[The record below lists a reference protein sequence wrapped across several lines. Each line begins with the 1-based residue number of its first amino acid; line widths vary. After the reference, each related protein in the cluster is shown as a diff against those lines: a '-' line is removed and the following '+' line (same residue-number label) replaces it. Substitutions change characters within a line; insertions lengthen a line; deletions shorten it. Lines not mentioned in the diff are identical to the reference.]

1 MYIAFKWLIGLTLA
15 MWLSMCTLDIIV
27 KRNFE
32 TKQEGLNTKISQI
45 ARNTTIPLAD
55 EVQLQTNKYYKHVP
69 DKPSRVTV
77 MPCIMFLAGAL
88 VVSLYNRKN
97 EIIILIKQKISEVNT
112 RAVIEK
118 VQDYIKVTL
127 YKISDLKITSVK
139 LISLQ
144 MSNKILS
151 LWNRFSV
158 LVTRKDPR
166 VNLLLLKKLQEV
178 GEERKN
184 LGQLL
189 IAAIHENKN
198 IRMQYELEM
207 LAKNKLARHIENTQ
221 KVLKENRS
229 KYVSFQQLYLVTHQE
244 NSFLKCRVKKLAK
257 EKEEAEKN
265 LLELVNE
272 VYKSTNSQLKAF
284 CSKFI
289 VRTTDNLLNTDVG
302 AEIQKFLDKSRS
314 TSASSSNWQLSELS
328 SNSSS
333 SWPISV
339 NTRFAEIVQDD
350 VLVPLISDAPKM
362 KGLPG
367 EYVWTVKDK
376 DGLIEK
382 LYEYDYETD
391 LNDGETIKRIR
402 QYSVY
407 YDKDCLLDFMSS
419 GTVINDPRCQSR
431 CVGVDYPITTQGF
444 LTGSEAFQKFLQNS
458 IIITN
463 STPQLTGPPL
473 QNG

>member
-15 MWLSMCTLDIIV
+15 MWISMCSIDIIV

-32 TKQEGLNTKISQI
+32 TKQEGEFIPCTLIPYLNMYLLSYSVNKINVLGLNMKISQN
-45 ARNTTIPLAD
+45 ARNTTIPITN
-55 EVQLQTNKYYKHVP
+55 EVHLQSDKYYKPVT

-77 MPCIMFLAGAL
+77 LPCVMFLAGAL
-88 VVSLYNRKN
+88 VVSLFNRKE
-97 EIIILIKQKISEVNT
+97 EIIILTKQTFSEINT
-112 RAVIEK
+112 RALIER
-118 VQDYIKVTL
+118 VQEYLKIIL
-127 YKISDLKITSVK
+127 YKIIDLKVTYVK

-144 MSNKILS
+144 ISNKILR
-151 LWNRFSV
+151 WWKRFSA
-158 LVTRKDPR
+158 LVARKNPR
-166 VNLLLLKKLQEV
+166 INLLLLKKLQEV

-257 EKEEAEKN
+257 EKEKAEKN

-272 VYKSTNSQLKAF
+272 VYKSTNNQLKAF

-289 VRTTDNLLNTDVG
+289 VRTTDNLLNTDVD

-314 TSASSSNWQLSELS
+314 TSASSSNWQLTEQS

-407 YDKDCLLDFMSS
+407 YDKDCLLDFMKYVPMNYLSLYA
-419 GTVINDPRCQSR
+419 VFVRNI
-431 CVGVDYPITTQGF
+431 YIF
-444 LTGSEAFQKFLQNS
+444 
-458 IIITN
+458 IIALL
-463 STPQLTGPPL
+463 SVQEL
-473 QNG
+473 